1 MEPALG
7 AVAGGLG
14 VIVLGLVGM
23 VFRNGKQN
31 GGVSLY
37 DVLIEIRQMK
47 TILDERLPRR

>member
-23 VFRNGKQN
+23 VFRNGKSN
-31 GGVSLY
+31 GGVTLY
-37 DVLIEIRQMK
+37 DVLIEIREMK
-47 TILDERLPRR
+47 TILNERLPKR